1 MVGLAATGLR
11 GRFRSLAPLAA
22 FAASAACA
30 DRGPGP
36 GGAIESEADPAP
48 LRAGVPRLT
57 LGSWAADEHTAFYGV
72 RGAVAD
78 RRAGILIVANGG
90 DATLR
95 TFGLDGAWRDTRG
108 GVGGGPRELG
118 ALTALF
124 DYRGDSVLVFDDARD
139 EASVWPYT
147 EGEVR
152 RVGVPDLPEGDL
164 RVPRLYGALG
174 DGRLVWTADK
184 RYREP
189 DEVGASHQ
197 DTLVIFLTSPVGDG
211 FNPVAET
218 LGTRYFRY
226 AASVYQQGRAPFP
239 PSPFVLPGDS
249 VIVFGST
256 EQPRAQRV
264 FAAGG
269 SLAPITFGIAP
280 LPVTHAHRAWEIA
293 DRRRRLTSR
302 PLPPSLLEG
311 QRAVLDILPFR
322 DAFPALGAVLRGDDG
337 RVWARAYRPPV
348 TDADGASRDE
358 PGPSVWRV
366 VAGPGDRGRAVAFP
380 AGFDLLWADG
390 EEAVGIV
397 RDDFDVEQVAV
408 FPLPGAARGRAAQ
421 GRAAP
426 ERVP

>member
-1 MVGLAATGLR
+1 MVGLAATGFGGWL
-11 GRFRSLAPLAA
+11 RSLAPLVA

-36 GGAIESEADPAP
+36 GGATESEADPAP
-48 LRAGVPRLT
+48 SRAGAPRLT

-139 EASVWPYT
+139 EASVWPYA

-152 RVGVPDLPEGDL
+152 RVGLPDLPEFSEDDL
-164 RVPRLYGALG
+164 WVPRLYGALG

-197 DTLVIFLTSPVGDG
+197 DTLVIFLTSPEGSG
-211 FNPVAET
+211 FDPVAET

-226 AASVYQQGRAPFP
+226 AASIWQRGRAPFP

-249 VIVFGST
+249 VILFGST
-256 EQPRAQRV
+256 EQPRVERAS
-264 FAAGG
+264 AGG
-269 SLAPITFGIAP
+269 SRLDAITFDIAP
-280 LPVTHAHRAWEIA
+280 LPLGRAHRAWEIA
-293 DRRRRLTSR
+293 ERRRRLTSR

-311 QRAVLDILPFR
+311 QMAVLDILPFR
-322 DAFPALGAVLRGDDG
+322 DAFPALGAVVRGDDG

-348 TDADGASRDE
+348 TEFDASRASRAE

-390 EEAVGIV
+390 EEAIGIV
-397 RDDFDVEQVAV
+397 RDDFDIEQVAV
-408 FPLPGAARGRAAQ
+408 FPLPGAARGRAGQ
-421 GRAAP
+421 

>member
-1 MVGLAATGLR
+1 MNGWL
-11 GRFRSLAPLAA
+11 RSLAPLAA

-30 DRGPGP
+30 DRSPGP
-36 GGAIESEADPAP
+36 GDATESEADPAP
-48 LRAGVPRLT
+48 SRAGAPRLT

-72 RGAVAD
+72 GGAVAD

-139 EASVWPYT
+139 EASVWPYA

-152 RVGVPDLPEGDL
+152 RVGLPALPEGGL
-164 RVPRLYGALG
+164 RVPRLHGALG
-174 DGRLVWTADK
+174 DGRLVWTAEK
-184 RYREP
+184 PYREL

-197 DTLVIFLTSPVGDG
+197 DTLVIFLTSPEGDG
-211 FNPVAET
+211 FDPVVET

-239 PSPFVLPGDS
+239 PEPFVLPGDS

-256 EQPRAQRV
+256 EQPRAER
-264 FAAGG
+264 ASAGG
-269 SLAPITFGIAP
+269 VPLGGITFDIAP
-280 LPVTHAHRAWEIA
+280 LPLGRAHRAWEIA
-293 DRRRRLTSR
+293 ERRRRLTSR

-311 QRAVLDILPFR
+311 QMAVLDILPFR
-322 DAFPALGAVLRGDDG
+322 DAFPALGAVVRGDDD

-348 TDADGASRDE
+348 TESAARASRAE

-390 EEAVGIV
+390 EEAIGIV

-408 FPLPGAARGRAAQ
+408 FPLPGAARGRAAL